1 MIDETQKLGMK
12 LGEMI
17 DEMKKLVMAPH
28 FVRLNYEIEELAKL
42 MGEKPS
48 FIAMAI
54 HITLR
59 EQEEQESKIED
70 FASTESRSDSEESE

>member
-17 DEMKKLVMAPH
+17 DETQKLVMAPH

-42 MGEKPS
+42 MDEKPS
-48 FIAMAI
+48 MVAMAI
-54 HITLR
+54 HIILR
-59 EQEEQESKIED
+59 EQEEQEEG
-70 FASTESRSDSEESE
+70 SE

>member
-42 MGEKPS
+42 MDEKPS
-48 FIAMAI
+48 MVAMAI
-54 HITLR
+54 HIILR
-59 EQEEQESKIED
+59 EQEEQEEG
-70 FASTESRSDSEESE
+70 SE